1 MKCDTILQERA
12 DRRGRSSFGSRSL
25 ACCAHARWEIPST
38 ALKVL
43 IAGGGIGGLTAAC
56 CLRKAG
62 HAVEVFEQAPELAE
76 IGAGIQ
82 LSANAMHVLNELGLG
97 AAIAA
102 LAVQPA
108 AYVFRLHDSGEEI
121 GRFALADEHRRRN
134 GAPYS
139 QLHRADL
146 HDLLADK
153 FHELDGVV
161 HLASRVDG

>member
-82 LSANAMHVLNELGLG
+82 LSANAMHVLTHPGLG
-97 AAIAA
+97 MAIAN
-102 LAVQPA
+102 LAVRPA
-108 AYVFRLHDSGEEI
+108 AYAFRLHRRRAEG
-121 GRFALADEHRRRN
+121 GRRALADEHAR
-134 GAPYS
+134 
-139 QLHRADL
+139 
-146 HDLLADK
+146 
-153 FHELDGVV
+153 
-161 HLASRVDG
+161 